1 MTKEMIDQSAVAGR
15 VEPDSMEQEE
25 DRMDEEAT
33 NATGTDC
40 PRQTVEDYNET
51 TNREGNQTRE
61 RDVQETHT
69 GKPSWEST
77 QPEGTGEGRHSNQPK
92 TIKKMK
98 VKK

>member
-40 PRQTVEDYNET
+40 PRQTVEDYNES
-51 TNREGNQTRE
+51 TNRQGNKTRE
-61 RDVQETHT
+61 RDVQEAHT

-77 QPEGTGEGRHSNQPK
+77 QPEGTGEGDTQISPK
-92 TIKKMK
+92 QLKR
-98 VKK
+98 